1 MHIQGTGIIF
11 HQSMLN
17 FKTMNLKVF
26 NWSPEEKKIA
36 RIAFEKAYK
45 KEMSEIKN
53 ELENRIKNIDE
64 LQKVWSIND
73 FLNKRRNEVDK
84 KYDYRYSVLISVFV
98 RLLSEGYIEEKD
110 LAGLSEDKLDAIK
123 FLSQ

>member
-1 MHIQGTGIIF
+1 
-11 HQSMLN
+11 
-17 FKTMNLKVF
+17 MNLKVF

-36 RIAFEKAYK
+36 RAAFEKAYK

-53 ELENRIKNIDE
+53 ELENRIKKIDE
-64 LQKVWSIND
+64 LQKVWSIHD

-110 LAGLSEDKLDAIK
+110 LEGLSEDKLDVIK

>member
-1 MHIQGTGIIF
+1 MHIPEAGIIF

-36 RIAFEKAYK
+36 RAAFEKAYK

-53 ELENRIKNIDE
+53 ELENRIKKIDE
-64 LQKVWSIND
+64 LQKVWSIHD

-84 KYDYRYSVLISVFV
+84 KYDYRYSVLLSVFV

-110 LAGLSEDKLDAIK
+110 LEGLSEDKLDVIK